1 MFEDIELEPEQITL
15 FITLFEI
22 IRDLPRE
29 QKIHFYGSNIL
40 DGTTI
45 VIHPSSRSNQ
55 IITLPRD
62 IETLN
67 NEGLIDR
74 SFIDQYSFTFFIT
87 NKGGQYYQYLQST
100 GITRI
105 VPPPT
110 PTVTTSTVERAL
122 KDAEN
127 LLKSSGAA
135 SAVDRVHTALHGYL
149 RAVLDKSL
157 ISYSRNA
164 TITELYSLLRNS
176 HTKFQT
182 PSAHD
187 KDVLIILRAI
197 TKILDSLN
205 TIRNQASVAHPNPIL
220 LDEPEAILA
229 INSVRTLLHYLDS
242 KLK

>member
-1 MFEDIELEPEQITL
+1 MFEDIELEPEQIAL
-15 FITLFEI
+15 FKTLFEI

-29 QKIHFYGSNIL
+29 QKLHFYGDNFI
-40 DGTTI
+40 DGSTN
-45 VIHPSSRSNQ
+45 VMHPTARSNQ
-55 IITLPRD
+55 IVTLPRD
-62 IETLN
+62 IEALD
-67 NEGLIDR
+67 NEKLIDR
-74 SFIDQYSFTFFIT
+74 SFINQYSFTFTIT
-87 NKGGQYYQYLQST
+87 KKGSQYYQYLQST

-110 PTVTTSTVERAL
+110 PIVTTSTVERAL
-122 KDAEN
+122 RDAEN
-127 LLKSSGAA
+127 LLRSSGAA

-149 RAVLDKSL
+149 MAVLDSSS
-157 ISYSRNA
+157 ISYSHNA

-182 PSAHD
+182 LSAHD
-187 KDVLIILRAI
+187 KDVLTILRAI

-220 LDEPEAILA
+220 LDEPEAMLA